1 MTCARLV
8 LLPQPS
14 LAVQVRVIIFVQPTV
29 LVTVVTLGVIGPW
42 QASTKLGALK
52 LGAVGHSIVAS
63 RPWSTVTAGAV
74 VSITVM
80 TCARLVLLPQPSL
93 AVQVRV
99 IIFLQ
104 TTVLGTVV
112 TLGVIGPWQA
122 STQLGALKLGA
133 AGHSI
138 VASRPWSTVTAGA
151 VVSITVVTCARLV

>member
-14 LAVQVRVIIFVQPTV
+14 LAVQVRVMMLVQPTV

-42 QASTKLGALK
+42 QPSTKLGALK
-52 LGAVGHSIVAS
+52 LGAVGHSIVPSGSLPTRRAS
-63 RPWSTVTAGAV
+63 DL

-99 IIFLQ
+99 MMLVQ
-104 TTVLGTVV
+104 PTVLVTVV
-112 TLGVIGPWQA
+112 TLGVIGHWQPA
-122 STQLGALKLGA
+122 TERGAVNLRA
-133 AGHSI
+133 VGHSI
-138 VASRPWSTVTAGA
+138 VPSGH
-151 VVSITVVTCARLV
+151 